1 MATKSLNTRLS
12 YTVPRFS
19 FTLIHSC
26 VELGNDTTVLY
37 HSGSISYHVSP
48 EVLLSVESEVG
59 VDAIDHD
66 LVVHTLAGEPLTC
79 RDKPKHLPV
88 SQCLKRRKKKTPS
101 LPIVQ
106 RTIKASWW
114 QGWERG
120 QTFSESVLQ
129 SFFVFDTL

>member
-12 YTVPRFS
+12 YALPRFS

-59 VDAIDHD
+59 VDTIDHD

-88 SQCLKRRKKKTPS
+88 SQCLKRRKKNALSANSAEDYKS
-101 LPIVQ
+101 KLVA
-106 RTIKASWW
+106 RVGEGAN
-114 QGWERG
+114 
-120 QTFSESVLQ
+120 
-129 SFFVFDTL
+129 FFRVSSAVIFCFCF

>member
-12 YTVPRFS
+12 YALPRFS

-59 VDAIDHD
+59 VDTIDHD

-88 SQCLKRRKKKTPS
+88 SQCLKRRKKNALSANSAEDYKS
-101 LPIVQ
+101 KLVA
-106 RTIKASWW
+106 RVGEGAN
-114 QGWERG
+114 
-120 QTFSESVLQ
+120 
-129 SFFVFDTL
+129 FFGVSSAVIFCFCF

>member
-12 YTVPRFS
+12 YTLPRFS
-19 FTLIHSC
+19 FAFIHSR
-26 VELGNDTTVLY
+26 VEPGNDTTVLY

-59 VDAIDHD
+59 VDTIDHD

-88 SQCLKRRKKKTPS
+88 SQCLTPS

-106 RTIKASWW
+106 RTVSKLVARVGEGEGGKLFQS
-114 QGWERG
+114 QFCSHFLFL
-120 QTFSESVLQ
+120 FS
-129 SFFVFDTL
+129 TLCE